1 MIIAL
6 PGEFGIADT
15 TNNAAAAAAT
25 SSSSSSDNIG
35 EGFSGGDG
43 WR

>member
-6 PGEFGIADT
+6 PVEFGIADT
-15 TNNAAAAAAT
+15 INNAAAAAAT

-43 WR
+43 